1 MNEELLVGAGNAST
15 AAAAGKC
22 GESNPLTSVTW
33 ATSTPGTIPVG
44 EALETALE
52 AALETALETAAGR
65 SAVTKALETALRAV
79 AYGAGTAKALTGWPW
94 TGDCL

>member
-1 MNEELLVGAGNAST
+1 MTSRIYTVHARINAWLRSSPLAWNEELLVGAGNAST

-44 EALETALE
+44 EALE
-52 AALETALETAAGR
+52 AALQ
-65 SAVTKALETALRAV
+65 AV
-79 AYGAGTAKALTGWPW
+79 AYGAGTAKALETALTGWP
-94 TGDCL
+94 

>member
-44 EALETALE
+44 GARDSSGPVSGYEGARDS
-52 AALETALETAAGR
+52 AASGCIWRGDGEGAHWL
-65 SAVTKALETALRAV
+65 AVDR
-79 AYGAGTAKALTGWPW
+79 
-94 TGDCL
+94 